1 MLDDNLLF
9 KKHLAKNA
17 DPQLDVDEIL
27 DVDLEL
33 MVRYLKETYDLVYE
47 WLLLVVASKDDRGP
61 TIDQR
66 INPGI
71 L

>member
-1 MLDDNLLF
+1 LNNFKPSFTDQLEKKLLDDNLLF

-33 MVRYLKETYDLVYE
+33 MVRYAVGL
-47 WLLLVVASKDDRGP
+47 
-61 TIDQR
+61 
-66 INPGI
+66 
-71 L
+71 